1 MLPADSMLVVSL
13 LVLLVGIVLTTRQL
27 KRRLREL
34 ARGTHRVVEEPADL
48 ACQAMFLGGLALM
61 QLSQISDHIINRSLP
76 PDPWLSLTASTLTLV
91 LFGISLGRL
100 LMRWQLRH
108 VCGELNSDAVQ
119 IASSAD
125 SVIGNSNRIA

>member
-1 MLPADSMLVVSL
+1 MLPTDSMLVVSL
-13 LVLLVGIVLTTRQL
+13 LVLLVGLPLMIRQL
-27 KRRLREL
+27 SRRVREL
-34 ARGTHRVVEEPADL
+34 ARGTHRVVEETADL
-48 ACQAMFLGGLALM
+48 ACQALFLGGLALM
-61 QLSQISDHIINRSLP
+61 GLSQVTYHVINRSLSA
-76 PDPWLSLTASTLTLV
+76 DPWLSLTGSTLTLV